1 MAAETTPVPR
11 AASLINRILSTPAAP
26 QTSSPLFGQLPAEI
40 RSEIF
45 AYVLTDGPDH
55 SVPEKAYHKHTCF
68 TRPGYSAPRRT
79 DAALLRTCR
88 AAYGEGW
95 HLPFAMREQVHW
107 AVRDWQRAPP
117 GYDFEIAMH
126 KMGLMLRAAREQRG
140 DRETPTTT
148 TTTTTTAPF
157 EIQSL
162 RVFAQ
167 TFMLEWGNLA
177 RLLRTEDLHPRS
189 LTLTVRHADWL
200 GWEDDAPLQLEGKW
214 LPAVNEVLSS
224 SVREVRVELESL
236 QRKAGQA
243 DEIAAQMR
251 DKWWFRRA
259 DGVEMYADEDDGV
272 TTVQRWQ
279 GTSRW
284 HGMRWV
290 RDESGEGV
298 IDYYVKTVV
307 FRPVGVLARKGV
319 SVSPE
324 AREFANRGS
333 RPLDAELKLRINECR
348 RIIHS
353 QPFVVEDERN
363 RMPIARRRL
372 RRRG

>member
-1 MAAETTPVPR
+1 MAAETASAPR
-11 AASLINRILSTPAAP
+11 RASLVNKILSTPAAP

-45 AYVLTDGPDH
+45 AYVLTDAPDH
-55 SVPEKAYHKHTCF
+55 SVPGKAYHKDTCF
-68 TRPGYSAPRRT
+68 ARPGYSAPRRT

-88 AAYGEGW
+88 AAYAEGW

-107 AVRDWQRAPP
+107 ATRDWQRAPP
-117 GYDFEIAMH
+117 GYEFEIAMH
-126 KMGLMLRAAREQRG
+126 KAGLMLRAAREQR
-140 DRETPTTT
+140 RAETTM
-148 TTTTTTAPF
+148 PF

-167 TFMLEWGNLA
+167 TVMLEWGNLA
-177 RLLRTEDLHPRS
+177 RLLRTEHLHPRS
-189 LTLTVRHADWL
+189 LTLTVRHADWP

-214 LPAVNEVLSS
+214 LPAVHEVLAS

-236 QRKAGQA
+236 QRKEGQVNG
-243 DEIAAQMR
+243 IAAQMR
-251 DKWWFRRA
+251 DKWWFQRT
-259 DGVEMYADEDDGV
+259 DGVEMYADEDDEA

-290 RDESGEGV
+290 RDESSEGV

-307 FRPVGVLARKGV
+307 FRPAGVLARKGV

-324 AREFANRGS
+324 ARAFARRGS
-333 RPLDAELKLRINECR
+333 RPLDAELRLRVNECQ